1 MTMPPE
7 DKWKANLEKVAFMKR
22 FPGLLA
28 DWERLTGKTI
38 EAVIP
43 LKGKQGAAAI
53 VCTDGSFTVAPPMGA
68 EPYELG
74 ETLGAARTFLEAK
87 HQKAYVEYDRLVKK
101 DRDALKAARLEKI
114 IGAIEN
120 NLEHIPELKERLKAL
135 VKEWK

>member
-1 MTMPPE
+1 MAVE
-7 DKWKANLEKVAFMKR
+7 EKWKANLEKVAFMKQ
-22 FPGLLA
+22 FPGLLGN
-28 DWERLTGKTI
+28 WEALTGKTV

-53 VCTDGSFTVAPPMGA
+53 VFSDGTFTVAPPMVT

-74 ETLGAARTFLEAK
+74 EALAVARTYLEPK
-87 HQKAYVEYDRLVKK
+87 HQAAFVEYDRLVKK
-101 DRDALKAARLEKI
+101 DKDALKSARADKI

-120 NLEHIPELKERLKAL
+120 NLAQIPELKDRLKAL